1 MSVSGDLDRS
11 SGHASAFANGSSKDA
26 SANEPITFS
35 PPAAGGKDADAAP
48 VKKERQDVFG
58 LAPLRSL
65 FPYLLRYKGHLVGA
79 LVFLIIA
86 AGTTLMLPLA
96 VRRMVDEGFV
106 SSNPAMVNSYFY
118 ALFGLA
124 ALLAL
129 SSSARYYF
137 VIWLGERVVADLRS
151 DVFRHISTLSA
162 AFFDTAKTG
171 ELVSRL
177 TADTTQIK
185 SAAGATASMALRN
198 IVLIIGAVIGM
209 VATSPSLSAIVLGV
223 IPLIVIPIFAFGRS
237 VRKRSRKAQDTLAD
251 ASAYASE
258 AITSVKTMQAFTNEN
273 LVSGVFTTAVE
284 RSFEAARA
292 SVLARALLT
301 AFAIF
306 AVFSSVVGVLWI
318 GAGSVMSGAMS
329 EGMLIQFLF
338 FSVMAAGALGALSEV
353 WGELSQAAG
362 AAERLSELLE
372 EKPDVAVV
380 ENPIPMPDPVTGDIR
395 FEGVSFAYPTRA
407 DAPVVADM
415 TFDVQPGQT
424 VAIVGPSG
432 AGKSTIFNLL
442 LRFYDSS
449 KGRITVDGVDIT
461 QADPLNLRHA
471 TSLVPQDTT
480 IFALSAA
487 ENIRFGRPDATDE
500 EVFEAARLAQAD
512 AFIRNLSD
520 GYDTMV
526 GERGVML
533 SGGQRQR
540 IAIARAILKDAPIL
554 LLDEATSA
562 LDAESEKLVQ
572 RALDGLMENRTTL
585 VIAHRLATVLRADRI
600 LVLDGGKIVEE
611 GDHDSLVKQGG
622 IYAGLARLQF
632 DTELSG
638 AA

>member
-1 MSVSGDLDRS
+1 M
-11 SGHASAFANGSSKDA
+11 
-26 SANEPITFS
+26 
-35 PPAAGGKDADAAP
+35 
-48 VKKERQDVFG
+48 FG
-58 LAPLRSL
+58 LAPLSSL
-65 FPYLLRYKGHLVGA
+65 FPYVLRYRGHLAGA
-79 LVFLIIA
+79 LIFLIVA
-86 AGTTLMLPLA
+86 AGATLMLPIA

-106 SSNPAMVNSYFY
+106 NANSELVNSYFY

-151 DVFRHISTLSA
+151 DVFRHIATLSA

-198 IVLIIGAVIGM
+198 VVLIIGAVVGM
-209 VATSPSLSAIVLGV
+209 VVTSPALSAIVLGA

-237 VRKRSRKAQDTLAD
+237 VRRRSRKAQDTLAD

-258 AITSVKTMQAFTNEN
+258 AITSVKTMQAFTNET
-273 LVSGVFTTAVE
+273 LVSSVFSGAVE
-284 RSFEAARA
+284 RAFEAARA
-292 SVLARALLT
+292 SVLARAVLT

-306 AVFSSVVGVLWI
+306 TVFSSVVGVLWI

-362 AAERLSELLE
+362 AAERLSELLAHE
-372 EKPDVAVV
+372 PDVTVV
-380 ENPIPMPDPVTGDIR
+380 DAPIPMASPVRGHIQFDH
-395 FEGVSFAYPTRA
+395 VSFAYPTRKD
-407 DAPVVADM
+407 DAVVSDM
-415 TFDVQPGQT
+415 SFQVEPGQT
-424 VAIVGPSG
+424 VAIVGSSG

-442 LRFYDSS
+442 LRFYDATAGAVS
-449 KGRITVDGVDIT
+449 VDGTDIAKLDPMALR
-461 QADPLNLRHA
+461 QATA
-471 TSLVPQDTT
+471 LVPQETT

-487 ENIRFGRPDATDE
+487 ENIRFGRPDATDA
-500 EVFEAARLAQAD
+500 EVKEAARLAQAD
-512 AFIRNLSD
+512 GFIQNLAD
-520 GYDTMV
+520 GYETLV

-562 LDAESEKLVQ
+562 LDAESETLVQ

-600 LVLDGGKIVEE
+600 LVLDGGRIVEE
-611 GDHDSLVKQGG
+611 GDHTSLVKQDGL
-622 IYAGLARLQF
+622 YARLARLQF
-632 DTELSG
+632 DTDLRG